1 MANNTATSP
10 RMKADTG
17 NYVRL
22 HSTLSVET
30 QERDCGF
37 NLDHE
42 GHFEFENVG
51 PSYTYAGSMVQ
62 TIINQSMALS
72 VRGTLGHSP
81 M

>member
-22 HSTLSVET
+22 HSALSVET

-51 PSYTYAGSMVQ
+51 PSYT
-62 TIINQSMALS
+62 
-72 VRGTLGHSP
+72 
-81 M
+81 